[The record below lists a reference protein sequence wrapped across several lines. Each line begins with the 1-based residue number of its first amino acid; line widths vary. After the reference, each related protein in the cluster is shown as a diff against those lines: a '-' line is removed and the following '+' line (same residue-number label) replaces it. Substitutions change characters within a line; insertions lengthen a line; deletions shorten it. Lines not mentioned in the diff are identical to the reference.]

1 MIKVFTG
8 PSSYGGT
15 AGFVVG
21 VCIILVGWAR
31 LGLII
36 EVGGLFML
44 LGRYVKDAV
53 SWVTT
58 MGGLARQLA

>member
-1 MIKVFTG
+1 MISVFTG

-15 AGFVVG
+15 AGFLVG
-21 VCIILVGWAR
+21 IAVILCGWAR

-44 LGRYVKDAV
+44 LGRYIGDAI
-53 SWVTT
+53 SWIKT
-58 MGGLARQLA
+58 MGGLARQLT